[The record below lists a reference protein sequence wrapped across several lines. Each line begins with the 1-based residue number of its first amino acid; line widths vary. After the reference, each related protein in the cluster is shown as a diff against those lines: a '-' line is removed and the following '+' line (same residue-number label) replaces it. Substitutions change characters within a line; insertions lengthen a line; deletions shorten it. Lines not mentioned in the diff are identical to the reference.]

1 VTTKKQKIETVIK
14 NAKSKLDSGISWVE
28 SKLDSVAK
36 VLVGIG
42 VIWAIGLLYLLHGA
56 NEERKITDA
65 TVMITRLS
73 RGGGTGVIISNK
85 ANQSIVLT
93 NNHVC
98 EAIETGGNV
107 VTNSGLKYL
116 ITSYAKSQYHDLCLV
131 YVQVN
136 LGISAKIAKAAPQL
150 YTPASISG
158 HPNLLPTVVTK
169 GHFSGIKQI
178 DVFTGIKKCTPEML
192 EDASDDIKMLC
203 GFFGGIPIVKK
214 YDAML
219 VTAMIMAGSSGSAV
233 YNSDNEISGLAFA
246 GTDGLSYAY
255 VVPYEYV
262 SNFLDNEPKSIVK
275 INYEIDVLAELQG
288 EQRKTRKDYF
298 DYISDKCEEATE
310 QVIVKHC
317 EIILNTQSYRKGLY

>member
-1 VTTKKQKIETVIK
+1 MTTKKQKIETVIK
-14 NAKSKLDSGISWVE
+14 NAKSKLDLGIAWVE
-28 SKLDSVAK
+28 SKLDSAAK
-36 VLVGIG
+36 VLLGIG
-42 VIWAIGLLYLLHGA
+42 VIWGLGMLYLLNGA

-85 ANQSIVLT
+85 PNQSVILT

-107 VTNSGLKYL
+107 VTNSGAKYL

-131 YVQVN
+131 YVQVD
-136 LGISAKIAKAAPQL
+136 LGISAKVAKSAPKL

-192 EDASDDIKMLC
+192 EGASDDIKMLC
-203 GFFGGIPIVKK
+203 GFFGGIPVIKK

-233 YNSDNEISGLAFA
+233 YNDGNEISGLAFA

-262 SNFLDNEPKSIVK
+262 SNFLDNEPKSVVK
-275 INYEIDVLAELQG
+275 INYELDVLAELQG
-288 EQRKTRKDYF
+288 EQHKSRKDYF
-298 DYISDKCEEATE
+298 DYISDKCEGATNT
-310 QVIVKHC
+310 VIVKHC
-317 EIILNTQSYRKGLY
+317 EVILNTQSYRKGIY

>member
-1 VTTKKQKIETVIK
+1 
-14 NAKSKLDSGISWVE
+14 
-28 SKLDSVAK
+28 
-36 VLVGIG
+36 
-42 VIWAIGLLYLLHGA
+42 
-56 NEERKITDA
+56 
-65 TVMITRLS
+65 MITRLS

-116 ITSYAKSQYHDLCLV
+116 ITAYAKSQYHDLCLV
-131 YVQVN
+131 YVQVD
-136 LGISAKIAKAAPQL
+136 LGISAKVAKAAPKL
-150 YTPASISG
+150 YTSAAISG
-158 HPNLLPTVVTK
+158 HPNLLPTVVTR
-169 GHFSGIKQI
+169 GHFSGIKQV
-178 DVFTGIKKCTPEML
+178 DVFTGIKKCTKDMIENNR
-192 EDASDDIKMLC
+192 EIAQLC
-203 GFFGGIPIVKK
+203 MFFGGIPIVKK

-275 INYEIDVLAELQG
+275 INYELDVLGELQAD
-288 EQRKTRKDYF
+288 QRKTRKDYF
-298 DYISDKCEEATE
+298 DYISDKCEDATE
-310 QVIVKHC
+310 QLIIKHC
-317 EIILNTQSYRKGLY
+317 EVILNTQAYRKGLY